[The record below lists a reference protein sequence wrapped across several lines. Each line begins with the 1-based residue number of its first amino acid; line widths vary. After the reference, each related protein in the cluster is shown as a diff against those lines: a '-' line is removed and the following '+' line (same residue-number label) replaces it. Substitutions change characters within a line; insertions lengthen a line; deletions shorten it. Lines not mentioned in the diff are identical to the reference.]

1 MRPYARF
8 YSGQGHSQGSRKGS
22 NFRFALI
29 PVLLG
34 VGGTSTLW
42 LDSPNTGAA
51 ADPGSNGGITSKH
64 SLQSILDNVEKP
76 DADEFL
82 IAADADDDPDED
94 DSPPPRRLVF
104 VRNVRHFLREY
115 LVEPISTGLR
125 FLQLAIIFLPVLL
138 SAPILCLEL
147 VDDSRDRR
155 RGRPPRT
162 KERRTTR
169 WWYYLLVHQMEMAGP
184 TFIKV
189 SRPPISPTRKEKK
202 LMPGFLQLAQWA
214 GSRTD
219 LFPAELCNLFGKL
232 HSQGKPHSFRYTK
245 RVIERAFGL
254 PFERIFVEFRETPL
268 GIGAIAQV
276 YKAVLNP
283 DLLPEDYLALK
294 HTDDPA
300 PTARLSRT
308 IVPMPDDKRPKHVPG
323 ATVAIKVLHPR
334 VEKQIGRDLKIM
346 MFFAKALNALPGMEW
361 LSFPEE
367 VQVFGQMMMSQVDL
381 RIEAN
386 NLGEPSV
393 ILFGVCPDNRLISRI
408 LQSRSR
414 TTSCTGPPSPS
425 LGP

>member
-1 MRPYARF
+1 MTIR
-8 YSGQGHSQGSRKGS
+8 
-22 NFRFALI
+22 
-29 PVLLG
+29 
-34 VGGTSTLW
+34 
-42 LDSPNTGAA
+42 
-51 ADPGSNGGITSKH
+51 
-64 SLQSILDNVEKP
+64 
-76 DADEFL
+76 
-82 IAADADDDPDED
+82 
-94 DSPPPRRLVF
+94 
-104 VRNVRHFLREY
+104 
-115 LVEPISTGLR
+115 
-125 FLQLAIIFLPVLL
+125 QL
-138 SAPILCLEL
+138 
-147 VDDSRDRR
+147 
-155 RGRPPRT
+155 T
-162 KERRTTR
+162 KLTN
-169 WWYYLLVHQMEMAGP
+169 H
-184 TFIKV
+184 
-189 SRPPISPTRKEKK
+189 
-202 LMPGFLQLAQWA
+202 QLAQWA

-283 DLLPEDYLALK
+283 DLLPQDYLALK

-308 IVPMPDDKRPKHVPG
+308 IAPTPDDKRPKRKPG

-346 MFFAKALNALPGMEW
+346 MFFAKMLNSLPGMEW

-386 NLGEPSV
+386 NLG
-393 ILFGVCPDNRLISRI
+393 
-408 LQSRSR
+408 
-414 TTSCTGPPSPS
+414 TSKSPS
-425 LGP
+425 RRIIARS